1 MDLAKMVLFKSAIFL
16 ETTKYHKV
24 KLGSNNE
31 FDTAA
36 QKSSIK

>member
-1 MDLAKMVLFKSAIFL
+1 MVLFKSATFL

-31 FDTAA
+31 FDTAV
-36 QKSSIK
+36 KNDP